1 MARMGICIK
10 TPLLVTMNDFAYFKN
25 RIITKLYSHPNHP
38 E

>member
-1 MARMGICIK
+1 MARMGIYIK
-10 TPLLVTMNDFAYFKN
+10 IPLLATMNDFAYFKN